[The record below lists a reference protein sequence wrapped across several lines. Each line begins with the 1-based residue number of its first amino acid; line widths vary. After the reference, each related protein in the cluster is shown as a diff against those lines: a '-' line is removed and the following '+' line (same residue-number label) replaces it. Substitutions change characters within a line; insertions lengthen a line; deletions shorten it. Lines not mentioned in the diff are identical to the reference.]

1 MTPLLPGNFRWGGR
15 LDGIDQRH
23 QRSAAEAST
32 FVDNNHVLAVD
43 VGGTHIRAAV
53 VDAAGRLSHRRSIS
67 THAERGHVDVVGR
80 MADLIARTSNDAG
93 VDASTP
99 VGVASPGPLD
109 PRTGTVLYTPNLPGW
124 RDVPLVEML
133 EAAVSRPVQLAN
145 DGNCAALGEM
155 RYGSA
160 KGVDDL
166 IYLAL
171 GTGVGGGIV
180 SGGVLVDGVRGL
192 GAEVGHVTVAMDGP
206 RCTCGSVGC
215 LEAFVSGWAI
225 KREAEAV
232 ATTADG
238 DLLRRIAGEGEL
250 HAGIVKDAAE
260 RGDPAARM
268 ILDRAGRAL
277 GAAMGTF
284 TNLFNPRMMVIGG
297 GVAALGDHLL
307 DPARRTMQA
316 HSFIDMRADVTV
328 TYSSLGKDTGIYGAA
343 ALAQGAGA
351 EAAVTR

>member
-1 MTPLLPGNFRWGGR
+1 MSREL
-15 LDGIDQRH
+15 
-23 QRSAAEAST
+23 
-32 FVDNNHVLAVD
+32 VVAVD
-43 VGGTHIRAAV
+43 LGGTHIRAAV
-53 VDAAGRLSHRRSIS
+53 VDDAGVLSHRRAIPTS
-67 THAERGHVDVVGR
+67 AEAGHEDVIAR
-80 MADLIARTSNDAG
+80 MAELINQTAESAG
-93 VDASTP
+93 VSEAIP
-99 VGVASPGPLD
+99 VGVASPGPLN

-124 RDVPLVEML
+124 RDVPLVPML
-133 EAAVSRPVQLAN
+133 EAGVLRPVLLAN

-160 KGVDDL
+160 QGVADL
-166 IYLAL
+166 VYLAL
-171 GTGVGGGIV
+171 GTGVGGGVV

-206 RCTCGSVGC
+206 RCTCGSIGC

-260 RGDPAARM
+260 QGDPAARM

-284 TNLFNPRMMVIGG
+284 TNIFNPEMIVIGG
-297 GVAALGDHLL
+297 GVAALGEHLL
-307 DPARRTMQA
+307 GPARETMRA
-316 HSFIDMRADVTV
+316 HSFVDMRADVKV

-343 ALAQGAGA
+343 ALAQRTGLERVAAG
-351 EAAVTR
+351 